1 MPTIRFLSRAV
12 SARTLALAL
21 GACMIVSPLCA
32 RADDPATADKPAEK
46 KTEQPASSA
55 KPSKP
60 MVEIKDT
67 SASDPLSR
75 MAIDPDS
82 AEGKA
87 IAKFNRERRELEK
100 KLLQIRYKYFRAQ
113 VAKVRREGIE
123 KLADF
128 NQPDQYAT
136 LINTFEGQGDDV
148 EDALLDMF
156 AANASDRGDAAI
168 AWCAIFGKRDG
179 LREMA
184 TQKLGK
190 RLSVQAK
197 VPARVMQVLI
207 GGLRSGNDAEV
218 INAANLAGALSIF
231 DAIPFLI
238 PAQVGQSAA
247 TPDRQGDLAW
257 IAIGKQYAYVADL
270 NPIVSDNAVAFDP
283 VPGVVTEGALLRIQ
297 DAVVTTVYRGDVQ
310 IVLKRLGGDYTG
322 QPVPELGFNMK
333 KWWDW
338 YREEV
343 VPQRAAREKLEREA
357 AAKEAA
363 GRKK

>member
-1 MPTIRFLSRAV
+1 MSITSSTGFAF
-12 SARTLALAL
+12 SARILALMVGVA
-21 GACMIVSPLCA
+21 MPLSVVPVA
-32 RADDPATADKPAEK
+32 FADDPAPT
-46 KTEQPASSA
+46 

-60 MVEIKDT
+60 MVEIKET
-67 SASDPLSR
+67 PTSDPLSR
-75 MAIDPDS
+75 LAIDPDS

-136 LINTFEGQGDDV
+136 LINVFEGQGEDV

-168 AWCAIFGKRDG
+168 AWCGVFGKRDG

-184 TQKLGK
+184 MQKLGK
-190 RLSVQAK
+190 RLREQPK
-197 VPARVMQVLI
+197 VPARVLTVVI
-207 GGLRSGNDAEV
+207 GGLRSNSDQDV
-218 INAANLAGALSIF
+218 VNAAVLAGALGMY

-238 PAQVGQSAA
+238 PAQVGQTAA
-247 TPDRQGDLAW
+247 AGDRQGDLAW
-257 IAIGKQYAYVADL
+257 IAVGKQVAYVADL
-270 NPIVSDNAVAFDP
+270 NPVISNGAVAFDP
-283 VPGVVTEGALLRIQ
+283 VPGVVNEGSLLRIQ
-297 DAVVTTVYRGDVQ
+297 DAVVTTTYRGDVQ
-310 IVLKRLGGDYTG
+310 IVLRRLGGEYTG
-322 QPVPELGFNMK
+322 RPVPELGFNMD

-343 VPQRAAREKLEREA
+343 VPQRIAREKAEKEA
-357 AAKEAA
+357 AAKAA
-363 GRKK
+363 AR

>member
-1 MPTIRFLSRAV
+1 MSNTYSVGRSTEFAF
-12 SARTLALAL
+12 SARSLTLIVGMALVPPAF
-21 GACMIVSPLCA
+21 
-32 RADDPATADKPAEK
+32 ADDPAAT
-46 KTEQPASSA
+46 

-60 MVEIKDT
+60 MVEIKET
-67 SASDPLSR
+67 PASDPLSR
-75 MAIDPDS
+75 LAIDPDS
-82 AEGKA
+82 PEGKA
-87 IAKFNRERRELEK
+87 ISKFNRERRELEK

-123 KLADF
+123 KLSEF
-128 NQPDQYAT
+128 NNPEQYAT
-136 LINTFEGQGDDV
+136 LINVFEGQGEDV

-168 AWCAIFGKRDG
+168 AWCAVFGKRDG

-190 RLSVQAK
+190 RLAMQPK
-197 VPARVMQVLI
+197 VPARVLSVVI
-207 GGLRSGNDAEV
+207 GGLRSSNDQEV
-218 INAANLAGALSIF
+218 INAAMLAGALSMY

-238 PAQVGQSAA
+238 PAQVGQTAA
-247 TPDRQGDLAW
+247 AADRQGDLAW
-257 IAIGKQYAYVADL
+257 IAIGKQVAYVADL
-270 NPIVSDNAVAFDP
+270 NPVISNGAVAFDP

-310 IVLKRLGGDYTG
+310 IVLKRLGGEYTG
-322 QPVPELGFNMK
+322 RPVPELGFNTD

-343 VPQRAAREKLEREA
+343 VPQRIAREKLEREKA
-357 AAKEAA
+357 QKEAA
-363 GRKK
+363 AAER